1 MDDPSTGALIGAF
14 TCLILLSAYFSG
26 SETAMMRLN
35 RYRLKHMANEG
46 HRGARKANRLL
57 ERPDRLLSLIL
68 IGNNL
73 VNFSAASIATILVID
88 LLGESH
94 VALAPVI
101 CTVIFLIF
109 AEVAPKTISAAYP
122 ERVALTSVYI
132 LQPLMGIGWILVE
145 VVNGL
150 SNGLLRLLG
159 ISQEVPEN
167 DDLTHEELRT
177 IVNEGSKIE
186 DQPQNMMLGIL
197 DLNKVTVNDI
207 MVPKADIQGIDID
220 DDIEDIV
227 NQVRT
232 TQHTRILVYREDID
246 NEVLGI
252 LHLRSAARFLSA
264 KRPTIPA
271 ILQAT
276 DEPYFV
282 PENTPLQTQLV
293 NFQQNKERIGLV
305 VDEYGDIQGIVTM
318 EDILEEIVGEFTTD
332 VAETNVSIYPHQ
344 DGSYLIEGGAQIRMI
359 NRMLGWKLPV
369 DGPKTLSG
377 LIIEHLQMIPDSNCS
392 ISLDD
397 YRIEIVK
404 IQENMIKTARLV
416 KVPEPSS

>member
-1 MDDPSTGALIGAF
+1 LDEPSTGALIGAF

-57 ERPDRLLSLIL
+57 KRPDRLLSLIL

-94 VALAPVI
+94 VALAPII
-101 CTVIFLIF
+101 CTVVFLIF
-109 AEVAPKTISAAYP
+109 AEVAPKTISEAYP
-122 ERVALTSVYI
+122 EKVALTSVYI
-132 LQPLMGIGWILVE
+132 LQPLMGLGWILVE

-150 SNGLLRLLG
+150 SIGLIRLLG
-159 ISQEVPEN
+159 ISKEAPKN

-186 DQPQNMMLGIL
+186 YQPQNMMLGIL

-207 MVPKADIQGIDID
+207 MVPKTEIQGIDID

-232 TQHTRILVYREDID
+232 TQHTRIPVYREDID

-252 LHLRSAARFLSA
+252 LHLRSAARFLSS

-271 ILQAT
+271 ILQET

-305 VDEYGDIQGIVTM
+305 VDEYGDIQGMVTM

-332 VAETNVSIYPHQ
+332 VAETNVSIYPNQ
-344 DGSYLIEGGAQIRMI
+344 DGSYLIDGGAQIRMI

-377 LIIEHLQMIPDSNCS
+377 VIIEHLQMIPDSNCS